1 MVVRLPDG
9 RYENVF
15 RERDVID
22 IVRRYCGDELAALL
36 ESAKYGDVLNIAN
49 TAADQLYTIADCAED
64 VDDITR
70 AVDRARAIVK
80 RMKVHEE
87 VKELCGELNEYLDRI
102 ENEAE
107 YYSDKI
113 SELAGDVLKAA
124 EQAELP
130 DRFL

>member
-36 ESAKYGDVLNIAN
+36 ESAKYGDALNIAN
-49 TAADQLYTIADCAED
+49 TAAGQLYTIADCAED

-70 AVDRARAIVK
+70 AVDKARAIVK

-87 VKELCGELNEYLDRI
+87 VKELCGELNECLDRI

>member
-36 ESAKYGDVLNIAN
+36 ESAKYEDALNIAN

>member
-36 ESAKYGDVLNIAN
+36 ESAKYEDALNIAN

-70 AVDRARAIVK
+70 AVDRARTIVK

-87 VKELCGELNEYLDRI
+87 VKELYGELNECLDRI

-113 SELAGDVLKAA
+113 SELAGGVLKAA

>member
-36 ESAKYGDVLNIAN
+36 ESAKYEDALNIAN

-70 AVDRARAIVK
+70 AVDRARTIVK

-87 VKELCGELNEYLDRI
+87 VKELCGELNECLDRI
-102 ENEAE
+102 ENGAE

-113 SELAGDVLKAA
+113 SELAGGVLKAA